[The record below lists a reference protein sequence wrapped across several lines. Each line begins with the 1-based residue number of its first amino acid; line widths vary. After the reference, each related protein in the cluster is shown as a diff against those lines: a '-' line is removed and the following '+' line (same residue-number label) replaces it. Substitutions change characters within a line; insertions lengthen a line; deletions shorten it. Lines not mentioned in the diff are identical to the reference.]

1 MAHHVLSMRTADT
14 KMVTMANTQSDDL
27 TILNPAT
34 FPTGGPR
41 SELVCPYCN
50 TEHKNMG
57 RHFAQADCGYP
68 LLTQDEASALLGSW
82 LVGGF
87 VNPPEGRSG
96 TPRLIIRAK
105 SDDRLRLT
113 EKFLGIC
120 GRHTFDMTTSDRQQL
135 NTVPHPSLEELYD
148 ASRSETAFTRR
159 MAQVVY
165 TLRGETVSDEC
176 IRFTNVI
183 DPEAFIKAL
192 DSVGM
197 NGMEIKPKV
206 VDLQGRD
213 ASAFRSWA
221 STSTI
226 SSKLN
231 SF

>member
-1 MAHHVLSMRTADT
+1 MRTADT
-14 KMVTMANTQSDDL
+14 QMVTMADTQSDEP

-41 SELVCPYCN
+41 SELVCPHCN
-50 TEHKNMG
+50 TEHQSIG
-57 RHFAQADCGYP
+57 RHFAQSSCEYP
-68 LLTQDEASALLGSW
+68 LLTQDEASALLGAW

-96 TPRLIIRAK
+96 TPRLIIRAD
-105 SDDRLRLT
+105 SNDRLRLT

-120 GRHTFDMTTSDRQQL
+120 GRHTFDMNTSERQQL
-135 NTVPHPSLEELYD
+135 NTVPHPSLQELYG
-148 ASRSETAFTRR
+148 ASRDDVAFTRR

-165 TLRGETVSDEC
+165 TLRGETVSEEC
-176 IRFTNVI
+176 IRFSNVI
-183 DPEAFIKAL
+183 DPDAFIQAL

-197 NGMEIKPKV
+197 TGVEIKPKV
-206 VDLQGRD
+206 VDVQGRD
-213 ASAFRSWA
+213 ASGFRSWA
-221 STSTI
+221 STRTI